1 MLRAR
6 PLSPRTRTPST
17 AGTSGT
23 SRAYR
28 AGVAVV
34 LATASVLPAA
44 GPAAA
49 DSSACTHH
57 LSGPQICIRLDGRN
71 GWNSVTGIWSNPP
84 SEIRS
89 REVSLYWDGRHFN
102 TSVAT
107 RKGSTLSYTWAG
119 MQTGTDTE
127 LCVKFKGSRRMAC
140 ETTRYIGDRAQF

>member
-1 MLRAR
+1 MPRPRA
-6 PLSPRTRTPST
+6 LASRTSRTP
-17 AGTSGT
+17 A
-23 SRAYR
+23 AYR
-28 AGVAVV
+28 ATGVAVV
-34 LATASVLPAA
+34 LAAASVLPAA

-57 LSGPQICIRLDGRN
+57 FSGPQICIRLDGRN
-71 GWNSVTGIWSNPP
+71 GWNSVTGIWTNPP
-84 SEIRS
+84 KGTRS
-89 REVSLYWDGRHFN
+89 RQVSLYWNGEHFD

-127 LCVKFKGSRRMAC
+127 LCVRFKGSRRTAC